1 MILNTLQGSVKRVSH
16 FTNTSS
22 TKNNSLLS
30 CLETNENWD
39 SICKIWNIIVNVR
52 NRSDQLRRWA
62 ESVEDTEDVL
72 CRGIKG
78 KKRPRAEREENWAER
93 KAELGT
99 EDTKRTHRMGRGLFH
114 LPGGDKQ
121 EVWGFLIV
129 MLIRKRHSQSRIL
142 PPSKANSSGPLQVS
156 ARKSFYQTCCISSY
170 HFNNQ
175 DALLV

>member
-30 CLETNENWD
+30 CLETNENRD
-39 SICKIWNIIVNVR
+39 SICKIWNITVNVR
-52 NRSDQLRRWA
+52 NHSGQLLRWA
-62 ESVEDTEDVL
+62 ESAEDTEDVL

-78 KKRPRAEREENWAER
+78 PRAEREENWAEG

-99 EDTKRTHRMGRGLFH
+99 EGTLRTHRMGQGLFH
-114 LPGGDKQ
+114 LPCGGKQ
-121 EVWGFLIV
+121 EVWGVPVV
-129 MLIRKRHSQSRIL
+129 MLIRERHSQSRIL
-142 PPSKANSSGPLQVS
+142 PPSKAASFGPLQVS
-156 ARKSFYQTCCISSY
+156 ARKSYYQNCCISSY
-170 HFNNQ
+170 HFTNQ